1 MNELILE
8 NTSQSTIIFSMTKT
22 QEKLVDKSRVIKK
35 TMQTPVSEK
44 GVEELKKLIAAQN
57 EVIKTLENKIIT
69 LENTVN
75 VLRAD
80 IEEEDR

>member
-1 MNELILE
+1 MLPRKVL
-8 NTSQSTIIFSMTKT
+8 
-22 QEKLVDKSRVIKK
+22 KK
-35 TMQTPVSEK
+35 
-44 GVEELKKLIAAQN
+44 LKKLIAAQN

-80 IEEEDR
+80 IEEEDQ